1 MEQPVTLGRATRSS
15 GEGPETLEALVGEA
29 LTARVTLDD
38 RGTVTGWNAGAERLL
53 GYSAGQMTGRR
64 AADLLAEPIPVRGG
78 MPALAG
84 LPRWN
89 GDVALRHRDGRKLTV
104 RLLAHHRE
112 PGTGAPAWLI
122 VSALTG
128 EQPRPDLDDALVSWS
143 FAQSPCCALALYDT
157 RLRLRRANADMERSV
172 ALTEEEMRG
181 LRVCEIVDNDAG
193 VRAELSMARV
203 LRTGEPQ
210 YDENYLRAPGED
222 HEHAWSVFT
231 SALRDEEGTI
241 RGVCLSAHDMTE
253 QFWARKRLQL
263 IAEAGRRIG
272 STLDVTRTAQELAD
286 VTVPVLAD
294 FVSVDLLAELDDLHE
309 PPAHRVPAD
318 GPLLLRRV
326 ALRSVTPGVPE
337 AVGPIGRVESYP
349 EGSAPFES
357 MRTGRPA
364 VHAVTDAAV
373 TGWPA
378 YDPARAARVRT
389 LGIHSVMTVPLA
401 ARGTTLGVA
410 FFVRYRTPEP
420 FRHDDQVLA
429 GELAA
434 RAAVSI
440 DNARRYSRERATAV
454 TLQRS
459 LLPQRLPR
467 QAAVEV
473 ASRYLPAGAHAGV
486 GGDWFD
492 VIPLSGARVALV
504 VGDVVGHGLHASATM
519 GRLRTAVRTLAD
531 IDLPCD
537 ELLTHLDDL
546 VARLSTEEE
555 DGDARGGAAAGSA
568 APAAP
573 ADASGRAAPVA
584 PADGSGRAASAAP
597 AEAFGHAETSGH
609 ADVSGRAGP
618 AAPGADASGRAG
630 PAAPVDGS
638 GRAASAAPAEAFGH
652 AETSGHADVSGRA
665 GPAAPGADASGRA
678 GPAAPVDGSGR
689 AGPAAPAEGFGHVET
704 SGPADASGRA
714 GPAAP
719 ADASGHAAPVAP
731 ADASGHAETSWPA
744 DTSGPAEISGTPD
757 QAGYAETDETPDQAV
772 YAETYRYPEPAGY
785 AETYRYPEPAGY
797 AETSG
802 DVGATCLYVV
812 YDPVSRRCCLAGAGH
827 PVPAVV
833 SPDGTV
839 GLVGLPAAPP
849 LGVGGLPYEATE
861 VELPEGSLL
870 ALYTNG
876 LIETRDRDLDDGV
889 HRLRE
894 ALARPAPSLD
904 ALCDRVLAD
913 LLPQPQRPSDDV
925 ALLIARTR
933 ALDANQVATWAV
945 PDDPSAVAQT
955 RKDVVAQLERWG
967 LSDAVFVTELV
978 VSELVTN
985 AIRHAEPPIQLRL
998 IHDTTLI
1005 CEVSDGG
1012 NTAPHLRRARS
1023 YDEGGR
1029 GLLLVAQLTE
1039 RWGTRQGATGKT
1051 IWAEQSLSVP
1061 SFQ

>member
-1 MEQPVTLGRATRSS
+1 MEQPVTVGRATRSS
-15 GEGPETLEALVGEA
+15 GEDADALEALVGA
-29 LTARVTLDD
+29 SLTARVTLDEH
-38 RGTVTGWNAGAERLL
+38 GTVTGWNTGAERLL
-53 GYSAGQMTGRR
+53 GYSAGQLTGRR

-78 MPALAG
+78 LPTLAG

-104 RLLAHHRE
+104 RILAHHRP
-112 PGTGAPAWLI
+112 PGAGAPGWLI

-128 EQPRPDLDDALVSWS
+128 RQPPADFDESLVSWS
-143 FAQSPCCALALYDT
+143 FAQSPCCAQAIYDT
-157 RLRLRRANADMERSV
+157 RLRLRRANADMERST

-181 LRVCEIVDNDAG
+181 LRVSEIVDHDAG
-193 VRAELSMARV
+193 LRAERSMARV
-203 LRTGEPQ
+203 LRTGEPE
-210 YDENYLRAPGED
+210 YEENYLRAPGEN
-222 HEHAWSVFT
+222 HEHAWSVFM
-231 SALRDEEGTI
+231 SALRDHEGTI
-241 RGVCLSAHDMTE
+241 QGVCLSAHDMTE

-286 VTVPVLAD
+286 VTVPALAD
-294 FVSVDLLAELDDLHE
+294 FVSVDLLAALDDVPE
-309 PPAHRVPAD
+309 PPARAVPAV
-318 GPLLLRRV
+318 GPLLLRRA
-326 ALRSVTPGVPE
+326 ALRSVTPGAPE
-337 AVGPIGRVESYP
+337 AVVAAGAVDSYP
-349 EGSAPFES
+349 AGSLPYES
-357 MRTGRPA
+357 LRTARPTLHEVSDTA
-364 VHAVTDAAV
+364 FSAWLAR
-373 TGWPA
+373 
-378 YDPARAARVRT
+378 DPARAARVRAF
-389 LGIHSVMTVPLA
+389 GIHSVMTVPLA

-410 FFVRYRTPEP
+410 FFVRHRNQEP
-420 FRHDDQVLA
+420 FRHDDLVLA

-440 DNARRYSRERATAV
+440 DNARRFTRERATAV

-473 ASRYLPAGAHAGV
+473 ASRYLPAGGHAGV

-546 VARLSTEEE
+546 VARLNTEE
-555 DGDARGGAAAGSA
+555 DDADRSA
-568 APAAP
+568 TGP
-573 ADASGRAAPVA
+573 
-584 PADGSGRAASAAP
+584 
-597 AEAFGHAETSGH
+597 AETSG
-609 ADVSGRAGP
+609 
-618 AAPGADASGRAG
+618 
-630 PAAPVDGS
+630 
-638 GRAASAAPAEAFGH
+638 E
-652 AETSGHADVSGRA
+652 
-665 GPAAPGADASGRA
+665 
-678 GPAAPVDGSGR
+678 
-689 AGPAAPAEGFGHVET
+689 
-704 SGPADASGRA
+704 
-714 GPAAP
+714 
-719 ADASGHAAPVAP
+719 
-731 ADASGHAETSWPA
+731 
-744 DTSGPAEISGTPD
+744 
-757 QAGYAETDETPDQAV
+757 
-772 YAETYRYPEPAGY
+772 
-785 AETYRYPEPAGY
+785 
-797 AETSG
+797 
-802 DVGATCLYVV
+802 VGATCLYAV
-812 YDPVSRRCCLAGAGH
+812 YDPVTRRCCLAGAGH
-827 PVPAVV
+827 PVPVVV
-833 SPDGTV
+833 SPEGAVD
-839 GLVGLPAAPP
+839 LIGLPAAPP

-861 VELPEGSLL
+861 VVLPEGSLL

-876 LIETRDRDLDDGV
+876 LIVNRDRDLDSGV
-889 HRLRE
+889 HRLRQ
-894 ALARPAPSLD
+894 ALARPAGSLD
-904 ALCDRVLAD
+904 TLCDTVLTD
-913 LLPQPQRPSDDV
+913 LLPRRPADDV

-945 PDDPSAVAQT
+945 PSDPSAVART

-1012 NTAPHLRRARS
+1012 NTAPHLRRART

-1051 IWAEQSLSVP
+1051 IWAEQTLSLT
-1061 SFQ
+1061 

>member
-1 MEQPVTLGRATRSS
+1 MEQPVTVGRGIRPF
-15 GEGPETLEALVGEA
+15 GEAPEAFDALVGA
-29 LTARVTLDD
+29 SLTARVSVDEH
-38 RGTVTGWNAGAERLL
+38 GIVTGWNAGAERLL
-53 GYSAGQMTGRR
+53 GYSAGEVTGHR

-78 MPALAG
+78 MPTLAG

-104 RLLAHHRE
+104 GILAHHRP
-112 PGTGAPAWLI
+112 PGADAPAWLI

-128 EQPRPDLDDALVSWS
+128 RQPRAGLDESLVSWS
-143 FAQSPCCALALYDT
+143 FAQSPCCAQAIYDT
-157 RLRLRRANADMERSV
+157 RLRLRRANADMERST

-181 LRVCEIVDNDAG
+181 LRVSEIIDDDAG
-193 VRAELSMARV
+193 LRAERGMARV

-210 YDENYLRAPGED
+210 YEENYLRAPGES
-222 HEHAWSVFT
+222 HEHAWSVFM
-231 SALRDEEGTI
+231 SALRDHEGTVQ
-241 RGVCLSAHDMTE
+241 GVCLSAHDMTE
-253 QFWARKRLQL
+253 QFWARKRLQM

-286 VTVPVLAD
+286 VTVPALAD
-294 FVSVDLLAELDDLHE
+294 FVSVDLLAALDDAPE
-309 PPAHRVPAD
+309 PPARAVPED
-318 GPLLLRRV
+318 GPLLLRRA
-326 ALRSVTPGVPE
+326 ALRSVTPGAPE
-337 AVGPIGRVESYP
+337 SAVAVGAVDSYP
-349 EGSAPFES
+349 AGSLPYES
-357 MRTGRPA
+357 LRTGRPA
-364 VHAVTDAAV
+364 LHEVTDPAFAA
-373 TGWPA
+373 WLA
-378 YDPARAARVRT
+378 REPARAARVRAF
-389 LGIHSVMTVPLA
+389 GVHSVMTVPLT

-410 FFVRYRTPEP
+410 FFVRHRNQEI
-420 FRHDDQVLA
+420 FRYDDLVLA

-440 DNARRYSRERATAV
+440 DNARRFARERATAV

-459 LLPQRLPR
+459 LLPRRLPR

-473 ASRYLPAGAHAGV
+473 ASRYLPAGGHAGV

-546 VARLSTEEE
+546 VARLNTEED
-555 DGDARGGAAAGSA
+555 DGEPGTAGST
-568 APAAP
+568 
-573 ADASGRAAPVA
+573 G
-584 PADGSGRAASAAP
+584 
-597 AEAFGHAETSGH
+597 TS
-609 ADVSGRAGP
+609 
-618 AAPGADASGRAG
+618 
-630 PAAPVDGS
+630 
-638 GRAASAAPAEAFGH
+638 
-652 AETSGHADVSGRA
+652 
-665 GPAAPGADASGRA
+665 
-678 GPAAPVDGSGR
+678 
-689 AGPAAPAEGFGHVET
+689 
-704 SGPADASGRA
+704 
-714 GPAAP
+714 
-719 ADASGHAAPVAP
+719 
-731 ADASGHAETSWPA
+731 
-744 DTSGPAEISGTPD
+744 
-757 QAGYAETDETPDQAV
+757 
-772 YAETYRYPEPAGY
+772 
-785 AETYRYPEPAGY
+785 
-797 AETSG
+797 SG
-802 DVGATCLYVV
+802 DVGDTCLYAV
-812 YDPVSRRCCLAGAGH
+812 YDPVSRHCCLAGAGH

-839 GLVGLPAAPP
+839 DLVGLPAAPP

-861 VELPEGSLL
+861 VVLPEGSLL

-876 LIETRDRDLDDGV
+876 LIEAADGDLDTGV

-894 ALARPAPSLD
+894 ALARPADSLD
-904 ALCDRVLAD
+904 ALCDRVLTA
-913 LLPQPQRPSDDV
+913 LLPRRPADDV

-945 PDDPSAVAQT
+945 PAEPSAVAHT
-955 RKDVVAQLERWG
+955 RKGVVAQLERWG

-985 AIRHAEPPIQLRL
+985 AIRHAESPIQLRL
-998 IHDTTLI
+998 IHDTSLI

-1012 NTAPHLRRARS
+1012 STAPHLRRART

-1051 IWAEQSLSVP
+1051 IWAEQTLSRP
-1061 SFQ
+1061 